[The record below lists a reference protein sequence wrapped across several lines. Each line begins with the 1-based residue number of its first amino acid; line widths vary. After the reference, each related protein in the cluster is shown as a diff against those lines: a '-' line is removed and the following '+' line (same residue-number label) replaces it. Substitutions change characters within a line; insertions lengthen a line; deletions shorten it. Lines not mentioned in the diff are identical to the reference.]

1 MGCARH
7 SAFPIL
13 HSAFIV
19 QRVLIVDDEPAI
31 VSAVRERLERDGL
44 AVLAAGSG
52 EQALALFDEG
62 PPDLLLLDV
71 GLPGMDGFELLRR
84 LRAAGRDTPVV
95 LLTARGD
102 EIDRVVG
109 IELGADDY
117 VVKPFSV
124 RELSARVRAL
134 LRRAAEV
141 AALRAQVA
149 ASVPAPAVPASL
161 RIDPARRRAY
171 LADTPLDLRPREF
184 DLLALLARHPGQV
197 FSRDALLRQVW
208 GQEGFLDARTVDVHV
223 RRLRAA
229 LAAAD
234 PAAAELIQTERGV
247 GYRLGAT

>member
-1 MGCARH
+1 
-7 SAFPIL
+7 
-13 HSAFIV
+13 V
-19 QRVLIVDDEPAI
+19 QRALIVDDEPAI
-31 VSAVRERLERDGL
+31 VAAVRERLERDGL
-44 AVLAAGSG
+44 AVLAAGSA
-52 EQALALFDEG
+52 EQALAILDEA

-84 LRAAGRDTPVV
+84 VRARGLDTPVI

-117 VVKPFSV
+117 LVKPFSV
-124 RELSARVRAL
+124 RELAARARAL

-141 AALRAQVA
+141 AALRAQLSA
-149 ASVPAPAVPASL
+149 QQPAAPAGLV
-161 RIDPARRRAY
+161 IDQARRRASY
-171 LADTPLDLRPREF
+171 RDTPLELRPREF

-208 GQEGFLDARTVDVHV
+208 GQEGFLDARTVDVHI
-223 RRLRAA
+223 RRLRAR

-234 PAAAELIQTERGV
+234 PAAAALIQTEWGV
-247 GYRLGAT
+247 GYSFVEG